1 MGPLD
6 TLNHLLNFLAPAAAM
21 AVLMVLGAR
30 LLGWKSG
37 AHRTTWAQ
45 AAIQFAVGSAV
56 LLAGLVLLG
65 RDGKM
70 ATYAALVLACAT
82 CQWAMGKSWRA

>member
-37 AHRTTWAQ
+37 VYRATWAQ

-56 LLAGLVLLG
+56 LLAGLVLPG

-82 CQWAMGKSWRA
+82 CQWAMGKSWRG